1 MVGEIEKWLTCGTSW
16 QIIYVH
22 MFTKVQGNK
31 ITKKHNEDRK
41 RQLPVRQVKRLKVY
55 ML

>member
-1 MVGEIEKWLTCGTSW
+1 MVGEIEKWLTCGTSY

-41 RQLPVRQVKRLKVY
+41 RQLPIRLG
-55 ML
+55 